1 MGDMSIGAY
10 AAAYQQ
16 SIADPTTFWGQA
28 AKAVEWIREPT
39 SVLDDTT
46 PPFYR
51 WFRGG
56 TLNTC
61 FNALDRH
68 VRDGRGDQAALI
80 HDSPVTGGTSTFTY
94 AALLEHVARLAGALS
109 SLGVGIGDRV
119 VVYMPMVPEAVM
131 TMLACARIG
140 AVHSVVFGGFA
151 PAELAARIEDAR
163 PTVVVA
169 ASCGIEPSRV
179 VEYKPMLDAALERS
193 THKPESVVVLQRPQ
207 ARAAVGERD
216 TDWEELDWDQ
226 LLSDAEPADCVE
238 VEATDPLYILYTSGT
253 TGRPKGIVR
262 DNGGHAVALRWSMEN
277 VYDIGP
283 GDVWF
288 TASDVG
294 WVVGHSYIVYAP
306 LLTGATTI
314 LYEGKPVGTPDASA
328 FWRVIGDHGVK
339 AMFTAP
345 TAYRAIKREDPTGE
359 LMTGHDLSTLET
371 VFLAGERL
379 DPDTYEWATA
389 VLGVPVVDNWWQTET
404 GWPIVANLRGLQ
416 PMPIKPGSPSVRVP
430 GYDVEVLD
438 DAGQPVPR
446 GTEGAIA
453 IRLPLPPGTLPT
465 LWQDDDRYVSGYLSA
480 YDGYYLTG
488 DGGLI
493 DDDGYVYVMGRTDD
507 VLNVA
512 GHRLSTGSIEA
523 ALAGHPAVAEC
534 AVVGVADD
542 LKGQVPRGLVV
553 LKGGVD
559 AATDGARIR
568 SELVQRVRD
577 EVGAVA
583 SLRQVDIVAGLPKTR
598 SGKILRKTMR
608 EIAEGKVP
616 TVPGTIEDA
625 GVLDSLGEV
634 LRPPG

>member
-1 MGDMSIGAY
+1 MSTGAY
-10 AAAYQQ
+10 AASYER
-16 SIADPTTFWGQA
+16 SLSDPTAFWGEA
-28 AKAVEWIREPT
+28 ARAVEWSTPPT
-39 SVLDDTT
+39 TVLDDSN

-56 TLNTC
+56 RLNTC

-68 VRDGRGDQAALI
+68 VRDGRGEQTALVY
-80 HDSPVTGGTSTFTY
+80 DSPVTGTKASFTY
-94 AALLEHVARLAGALS
+94 AELLGKVATFAGALA
-109 SLGVGIGDRV
+109 SLGVEKGDRV
-119 VVYMPMVPEAVM
+119 VIYMPMVPEAVVA
-131 TMLACARIG
+131 MLACARLG

-163 PTVVVA
+163 PVAVVA

-179 VEYKPMLDAALERS
+179 VEYKPMLDAALDRS
-193 THKPESVVVLQRPQ
+193 SHKPESVIVLQRSQ

-216 TDWEELDWDQ
+216 TEWEELDWDE
-226 LLSDAEPADCVE
+226 LVADAEPAGCVD
-238 VEATDPLYILYTSGT
+238 VEATDPLYVLYTSGT

-277 VYDIGP
+277 IYDIGP
-283 GDVWF
+283 GDAFF

-306 LLTGATTI
+306 LLTGATTV
-314 LYEGKPVGTPDASA
+314 LYEGKPVGTPDAGA
-328 FWRVIGDHGVK
+328 FWRVCAEHGVK

-345 TAYRAIKREDPTGE
+345 TAYRAVRREDPEGALVRE
-359 LMTGHDLSTLET
+359 YDLSRLES

-379 DPDTYEWATA
+379 DPDTYAWATR
-389 VLGVPVVDNWWQTET
+389 VLGVPVVDHWWQTET
-404 GWPIVANLRGLQ
+404 GWPIVANLRGLD
-416 PMPIKPGSPSVRVP
+416 PMPLKAGSPSVPVP
-430 GYDVEVLD
+430 GFDVRVLD
-438 DAGQPVPR
+438 ETGQEVPR

-465 LWQDDDRYVSGYLSA
+465 LWGDDERYVAGYLSV
-480 YDGYYLTG
+480 YEGYYLTG
-488 DGGLI
+488 DGGLM
-493 DDDGYVYVMGRTDD
+493 DDDGYLSVMGRTDD

-534 AVVGVADD
+534 AVIGVADE

-553 LKGGVD
+553 LKADVD
-559 AATDGARIR
+559 AAADGERIR
-568 SELVQRVRD
+568 AELVQRVRD

-608 EIAEGKVP
+608 EMADGRTPV
-616 TVPGTIEDA
+616 VPGTIEDA
-625 GVLDSLGEV
+625 SVLDTLAPV